1 MSISER
7 KLEAN
12 RNNAQKSTGPQSPAM
27 KEKVSQ
33 NRLVHGLGGRFKVL
47 KSENQQ
53 EFDDMLASY
62 MEAEQPIDD
71 VERDLVVKMARHTW
85 MSERAVRLQEACFL
99 EEPQNESDIANK
111 TTRIAVRA
119 DLEVYLRYQTTSD
132 RAFARAA
139 ADLAKRKKQR
149 QLAAV
154 GFERQKRAEAE
165 EIRRAERQLQR
176 TERHAIDM
184 SIKKERLKCAEADSV
199 TRSLRAADILQRHM
213 AA

>member
-1 MSISER
+1 
-7 KLEAN
+7 
-12 RNNAQKSTGPQSPAM
+12 
-27 KEKVSQ
+27 
-33 NRLVHGLGGRFKVL
+33 
-47 KSENQQ
+47 
-53 EFDDMLASY
+53 
-62 MEAEQPIDD
+62 
-71 VERDLVVKMARHTW
+71 
-85 MSERAVRLQEACFL
+85 
-99 EEPQNESDIANK
+99 
-111 TTRIAVRA
+111 AVRA

-154 GFERQKRAEAE
+154 DFERQKRAEAE
-165 EIRRAERQLQR
+165 EIRRAERQTQR

-199 TRSLRAADILQRHM
+199 TRSLHAADILQRHM